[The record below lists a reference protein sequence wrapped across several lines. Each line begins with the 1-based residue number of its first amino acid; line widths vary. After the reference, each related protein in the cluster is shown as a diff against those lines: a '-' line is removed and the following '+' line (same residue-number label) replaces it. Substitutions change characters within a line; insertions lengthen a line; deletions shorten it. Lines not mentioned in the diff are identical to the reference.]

1 MDKLKK
7 MVASNGRWQTYVNT
21 VLVVVAL
28 LLLVMIGIMS
38 HERRNA
44 SDSNVSI
51 EATTEGGA
59 NEVVDSNYW

>member
-1 MDKLKK
+1 M
-7 MVASNGRWQTYVNT
+7 
-21 VLVVVAL
+21 VVAL

>member
-38 HERRNA
+38 YERRNA

-51 EATTEGGA
+51 EMTTEGGA